1 MHNRQ
6 KKVLELLETSAPRL
20 HKLLARLTLSEDAV
34 GDLLQELFIRLSSS
48 NGLDKAGDPFAYAHR
63 AAMNLAFEWR
73 RRQKVKCQSLDD
85 DCLPAASSSS
95 PLGTMIRREELEQ
108 LLDATSQLSKLARDV
123 VVMHYIEQ
131 ESYEEI
137 SQRLGKK
144 PQYLRSLSS
153 KALAR
158 LRTLLAGEQNRSGR
172 ED

>member
-1 MHNRQ
+1 VHNQQER
-6 KKVLELLETSAPRL
+6 VVELLETSGPRL
-20 HKLLARLTLSEDAV
+20 HGLLARLTLSEDAV

-48 NGLDKAGDPFAYAHR
+48 NGLDKARDPFAYAHR
-63 AAMNLAFEWR
+63 AAINLAFEWR
-73 RRQKVKCQSLDD
+73 RRQKVKCQSLDE
-85 DCLPAASSSS
+85 DCLAAPSSSS
-95 PLGTMIRREELEQ
+95 PLGTIIRREELEQ
-108 LLDATSQLSKLARDV
+108 LLDATSQLSRLARDV

-158 LRTLLAGEQNRSGR
+158 LRTSLAGAENRPCR